1 MSSASSLKKNM
12 NKNKFKKIQV
22 LSALLEGRSKEQLQQ
37 ESSQTREKTTTCR
50 HGPRLVVRARAAMLG
65 EFPSAPKKVNCT
77 PSTSGAKIK
86 VGLKESSDADF
97 ADSELSSIESESD
110 SETAL
115 ESYH

>member
-1 MSSASSLKKNM
+1 M
-12 NKNKFKKIQV
+12 FD
-22 LSALLEGRSKEQLQQ
+22 
-37 ESSQTREKTTTCR
+37 
-50 HGPRLVVRARAAMLG
+50 

-86 VGLKESSDADF
+86 VGLEESSDADF
-97 ADSELSSIESESD
+97 TDSELSSTESESD